1 MGSKTTHPC
10 PSTVRYGQGDHCKE
24 HIEIIHADEG
34 TDYAH
39 EGAIYH
45 LRFWLRI
52 ARDKTNRFP

>member
-1 MGSKTTHPC
+1 
-10 PSTVRYGQGDHCKE
+10 VRYGQGDHCKE